1 MKHSWFANGQFSF
14 FGTLEVKYVTTR
26 LHGKMIIQIRHL
38 NLVNREWF
46 TLPVNVWPKVKT
58 AISNKF
64 SINIIPKKQQI
75 GNNNNNND
83 DDNSDS
89 NDNNN
94 NKILYWENNF
104 SWKLTMSE
112 ISLNSFENCTISS
125 KLQLWATS
133 KFSLPSLYE
142 QKCFL
147 FFTQKMWFMGEEITH
162 ENDTANTL

>member
-1 MKHSWFANGQFSF
+1 
-14 FGTLEVKYVTTR
+14 
-26 LHGKMIIQIRHL
+26 MIIQIRHL
-38 NLVNREWF
+38 TLVNREWF
-46 TLPVNVWPKVKT
+46 TLPVNVWLKAKT
-58 AISNKF
+58 AIPNKF

-94 NKILYWENNF
+94 NKIFTEKITSAENWQCQKF
-104 SWKLTMSE
+104 HWIPLK
-112 ISLNSFENCTISS
+112 IAISS
-125 KLQLWATS
+125 KLHIRLWATS